1 MVAVSATALFLPQL
15 RILSRPVIDQ
25 EHPCF

>member
-1 MVAVSATALFLPQL
+1 MVAVSAAALFLPQL
-15 RILSRPVIDQ
+15 RMLPRPVIDQ